1 MKTLKLIFTQGV
13 DLLFAGVTL
22 GLLIWHL
29 INPEKNF
36 TTYLWVVFGY
46 VINVIRNKVIIA
58 GKME

>member
-29 INPEKNF
+29 VNSDKNF
-36 TTYLWVVFGY
+36 TLFLWVVFGY
-46 VINVIRNKVIIA
+46 VVNVIRNKVIIA
-58 GKME
+58 GKM